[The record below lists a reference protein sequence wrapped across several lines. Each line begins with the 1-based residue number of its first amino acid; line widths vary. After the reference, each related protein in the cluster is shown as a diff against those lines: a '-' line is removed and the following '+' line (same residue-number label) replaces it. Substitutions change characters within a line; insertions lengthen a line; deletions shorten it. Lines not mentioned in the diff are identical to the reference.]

1 MATSSCPVQNEESG
15 DVPPWAIRKPPNLH
29 DDVKVNG
36 KLSPKN
42 TFQNKQISNGPLRH
56 NVGLSNFR
64 DSFRRE
70 PPNTWADD
78 WTTIK
83 KDLDQLWQVKNLL
96 NEDCYCPEG
105 AVEQSVEQLPET
117 VMTRHSVIGRESW
130 KVEEFEEGKPSG
142 ELTRKRTVALK
153 GKPKRAWKTGS
164 PRMLHV
170 SGQSPVKQVAGAISW
185 ISREGEC
192 PRILAT
198 LSSAVNQAAKAVAI
212 ARKYLEEDH
221 IDICC
226 YPMFTPGRRRQ
237 DDSFIFILRKGS
249 LRVGSISDD
258 NTQELKISKA
268 SNPGTVAGAIAAR
281 VREGQRVFLSSIG
294 PRSVSKAICSIVISR
309 QYLKED
315 GVDICFR
322 PSFMNIEF
330 DDGRRSSCL
339 QFQLLAQQI

>member
-1 MATSSCPVQNEESG
+1 MAASSTPELNEDSG
-15 DVPPWAIRKPPNLH
+15 GVPPWVIRKPHNLRNE
-29 DDVKVNG
+29 VKVNG
-36 KLSPKN
+36 NLSPKH
-42 TFQNKQISNGPLRH
+42 TFQNKQVINGTIKHSR
-56 NVGLSNFR
+56 GLPNFR
-64 DSFRRE
+64 ESFRRE
-70 PPNTWADD
+70 PPNTWTDD

-83 KDLDQLWQVKNLL
+83 KDLDELWQVKNLL
-96 NEDCYCPEG
+96 HEDCYSPEG
-105 AVEQSVEQLPET
+105 AVVQTVEPLPEKALA
-117 VMTRHSVIGRESW
+117 RRSVIGQERWTLKES
-130 KVEEFEEGKPSG
+130 EGSKPAS
-142 ELTRKRTVALK
+142 ETRKRNGALK
-153 GKPKRAWKTGS
+153 GKPKRGWKTGS
-164 PRMLHV
+164 PRLLHV

-237 DDSFIFILRKGS
+237 DDSFIFILRKSS
-249 LRVGSISDD
+249 LRVGTISDD